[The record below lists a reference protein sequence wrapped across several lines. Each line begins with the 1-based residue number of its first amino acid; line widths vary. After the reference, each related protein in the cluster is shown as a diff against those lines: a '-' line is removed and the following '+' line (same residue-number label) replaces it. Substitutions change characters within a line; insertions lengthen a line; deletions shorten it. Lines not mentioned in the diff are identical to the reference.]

1 MFNRR
6 TILGLA
12 LLAATTTLAA
22 CSGGG
27 STDGGVKIRI
37 GSKEFTEQYLL
48 AHMFEMVLDNAG
60 YDANYTAIGGTS
72 ENHAALLAG
81 EIDMYPEYTGTA
93 LLVHLEKTY
102 DANMSNMDVY
112 DTVKDAYAEQFN
124 VTLLQPGSFNNTY
137 AFVMMKDRANELGVT
152 SITDVAGQ
160 ASDLVFATDLEF
172 ADRSD
177 GLPAMKEVYGGLD
190 FADVK
195 SLDPGLLYSGL
206 ENGDVDVTTGYGTDG
221 QIVAMDLLVL
231 DDDKSFWPPYAI
243 APFVRQDTLDANPE
257 IADILNGVTAVLDD
271 ETMGALNWEVA
282 GNGKEPDE
290 VARQFLE
297 EQGLL

>member
-6 TILGLA
+6 TVLGLA
-12 LLAATTTLAA
+12 TVLAAAA
-22 CSGGG
+22 LSSCSGG
-27 STDGGVKIRI
+27 SSEGGTKIRI

-48 AHMFEMVLDNAG
+48 GYMFEMVLDNAG
-60 YDANYTAIGGTS
+60 YDADYNAVGGTS

-93 LLVHLEKTY
+93 LLVHLEQTY
-102 DANMSNMDVY
+102 DPNMSVMDVY
-112 DTVKDAYAEQFN
+112 GTVKDAYAEQFN
-124 VTLLQPGSFNNTY
+124 VTLLEPGSFNNTY
-137 AFVMMKDRANELGVT
+137 AFVMTKDRANELGIT
-152 SITDVAGQ
+152 SVSDVAGN
-160 ASDLVFATDLEF
+160 ASDLVFGTDLEF

-190 FADVK
+190 FAEVK

-206 ENGDVDVTTGYGTDG
+206 ETGDVDVTTGYGTDG
-221 QIVAMDLLVL
+221 QIAAMDLLVL
-231 DDDKSFWPPYAI
+231 EDDKSFWPPYAI
-243 APFVRQDTLDANPE
+243 APFVRQETLDANPE
-257 IADILNGVTAVLDD
+257 IAELLNSVTATLDD
-271 ETMGALNWEVA
+271 ETMSNLNWEVA

-290 VARQFLE
+290 VAREYLE

>member
-6 TILGLA
+6 ALLGAA
-12 LLAATTTLAA
+12 LLAAMLSA

-27 STDGGVKIRI
+27 ASDGTKIRI

-48 AHMFEMVLDNAG
+48 GHMFEMVLDNAG
-60 YDANYTAIGGTS
+60 YDADYRAIGGTS

-93 LLVHLEKTY
+93 LLVHLGKEY
-102 DANMSNMDVY
+102 DANMSTMDVY
-112 DTVKDAYAEQFN
+112 DVVKGEYAEQFN

-137 AFVMMKDRANELGVT
+137 AFVMMKDRATELGIT
-152 SITDVAGQ
+152 SVSDVAGQ
-160 ASDLVFATDLEF
+160 ASDLIFATDLEF

-243 APFVRQDTLDANPE
+243 APFVRQETLDANPE

-290 VARQFLE
+290 VAREFLE